1 MIGCRGDM
9 TKPENKKWAVAKAMA
24 TLEAKRRAGNAMNQD
39 KMPDKEN
46 PDKIIKA
53 MKKVKYD

>member
-1 MIGCRGDM
+1 M